1 MFRVSRAGGLLLGC
15 GTKPMEI
22 LHVSLLPQ
30 AIDMQHGRQETNGCN
45 TLLFWGPG
53 NKGVLGLAEAPNALE
68 ALAII
73 EVLQRGDEE
82 IKCIRSR
89 QEGEIGVEML
99 RVLAK
104 EEEEELPVTMG

>member
-1 MFRVSRAGGLLLGC
+1 MQYTVIF
-15 GTKPMEI
+15 GT
-22 LHVSLLPQ
+22 S
-30 AIDMQHGRQETNGCN
+30 
-45 TLLFWGPG
+45 
-53 NKGVLGLAEAPNALE
+53 NKGGLGLAEAPNALE

-73 EVLQRGDEE
+73 EVLERGHEE

-104 EEEEELPVTMG
+104 EEEEELPVALG